1 MTTLATC
8 WNMTINNP
16 DENDYALVRQPNTQ
30 YVRHLIWTEE
40 VGKEG
45 TPHLQCWLK
54 IMKQQRMSFV
64 KKLFPRAKLIPLS
77 NDEYNLNTANY
88 VQKNDDTTT
97 GAHVHNINPQVPDPV
112 GLLTEVIED
121 WLEIHWEEL
130 TDHSRRQV
138 DQVHRINERLF
149 SQKDCFRF
157 LDKRERELIEQ
168 RPYICKLVLSPM
180 YTKAKKYYWKE
191 ILENRI
197 QHKRDA
203 DDNEGEGTG
212 ESELHETK
220 STGSSD
226 SEEEEGEEGSADEGS
241 DTSNQS
247 DSSEEG
253 GDEAID

>member
-1 MTTLATC
+1 
-8 WNMTINNP
+8 MTINNP
-16 DENDYALVRQPNTQ
+16 DENDYALVRQPNAQ

-40 VGKEG
+40 VGEEG

-88 VQKNDDTTT
+88 VQKNDDTTA

-168 RPYICKLVLSPM
+168 RPYLCKLVLSPM

-203 DDNEGEGTG
+203 DDNEGEGSG
-212 ESELHETK
+212 ESELHETVTA
-220 STGSSD
+220 SDLDFFQEGAEEENDCETIEGSDCSSQSD
-226 SEEEEGEEGSADEGS
+226 SETER
-241 DTSNQS
+241 
-247 DSSEEG
+247 
-253 GDEAID
+253 GD